1 MLPSQRCTRK
11 DALWYTIDMTFLV
24 TFMLKVAAIAAAI
37 VLTITYVPGITISG
51 GYVTLAIVALMWT
64 AIITVIRPVLK
75 LVALPFSILTFG
87 LSSVIINAGL
97 FWIMTQVIPGFTVDG
112 ILPVLFGSFILAACT
127 WVITLVL

>member
-1 MLPSQRCTRK
+1 
-11 DALWYTIDMTFLV
+11 MTFLLK
-24 TFMLKVAAIAAAI
+24 FILKVAAIAAAI
-37 VLTITYVPGITISG
+37 ILTITYVPGITITG

-75 LVALPFSILTFG
+75 IVALPFSILTFG
-87 LSSVIINAGL
+87 LSSIIINAGL
-97 FWIMTQVIPGFTVDG
+97 FWIMTQVIPGFTVSG

>member
-1 MLPSQRCTRK
+1 MLLSYTDTRK
-11 DALWYTIDMTFLV
+11 QALWYTIRMTFLV
-24 TFMLKVAAIAAAI
+24 KFILKVAAIAAAI
-37 VLTITYVPGITISG
+37 VLTITYVPGISISG
-51 GYVTLAIVALMWT
+51 GYVTLALIALMWT

-75 LVALPFSILTFG
+75 IVAIPFSILTFG
-87 LSSVIINAGL
+87 LSSVVINAGL